1 MLRKWAEKRSVLV
14 WDADWYEAS
23 VELGKVSGL
32 RPRGGL
38 MLQAYADNEK
48 KASIGVRI
56 GEWTYNIQ
64 VEANT
69 YAGQMTDVD
78 ELKS

>member
-1 MLRKWAEKRSVLV
+1 
-14 WDADWYEAS
+14 
-23 VELGKVSGL
+23 
-32 RPRGGL
+32 